1 MGTAVDTKPSVMK
14 RLMLVGMMCAFIS
27 MNAYPQDK
35 VDKEVHLSPVVVTG
49 TGTHHRQADSPIPVQ
64 VITQQ
69 DLLNINVSTLDEA
82 LQKLNPSFT
91 QFTNG
96 MGSTLSLNG
105 LSDEYYVFLLNG
117 RRMTGDDTYSKI
129 NLSSVKRIEI
139 QSGAASTLYGTNAI
153 GGVVNII
160 TEDAKDRI
168 EASNNI
174 RFSQKGG
181 LNEQANLNIQKG
193 KIGSYTSYGRQQ
205 LDSYQLSP
213 YEEKTDK
220 KTGETTLVETSKIA
234 VTGFHSDIISERL
247 TFDPNERLSVYS
259 DVSYY
264 NYHTDRPYDVYA
276 YDIHHQTFSMG
287 AGAKYKISKK
297 AFIRADYNT
306 DAYWSKNDYYKQS
319 GSFEAGDE
327 ITRKNTRSHIAT
339 LKGIFT
345 LADWNKLSVGVEY
358 HADILKSQSD
368 NIDRESAYTWAA
380 FAQEELKLI
389 KGLQALVGIRY
400 LYHEY
405 FNSYATPNVALMYK
419 WDGLNVRASYAAGFK
434 VPTLSQL
441 YATDIAKTT
450 DRYTMPNVDL
460 KPEKNH
466 YLSLNAE
473 YNHARFGISGNVF
486 LNKIRDMIDY
496 VTIAKGEESM
506 EKYGHEETRQ
516 RQNVNKAQVLGFNVA
531 GNAYMGAGFS
541 LNAAYTHLNTK
552 DEETNLPLD
561 KTIKNAYVVGANY
574 RNTWKAYT
582 LNVSVNGRIY
592 SRRYSKTYGYAPH
605 YNMWDVV
612 TRHTIQTRHFVFE
625 PAIGIEN
632 IFNWVDDRPYNSN
645 YASLNA
651 GRKPFVSIGVKF
663 RD

>member
-1 MGTAVDTKPSVMK
+1 
-14 RLMLVGMMCAFIS
+14 MLVSMLCALIFL
-27 MNAYPQDK
+27 NAYPQNK
-35 VDKEVHLSPVVVTG
+35 VDKEVNLSPVVVTG
-49 TGTHHRQADSPIPVQ
+49 TGTHHRQTDSPVPVQ

-69 DLLNINVSTLDEA
+69 DLLNINVSSLEEA

-96 MGSTLSLNG
+96 MGTTLSLNG

-117 RRMTGDDTYSKI
+117 RRLTGDDTYAKI

-139 QSGAASTLYGTNAI
+139 QNGAASTLYGTNAI

-160 TEDAKDRI
+160 TDEGKDKI

-181 LNEQANLNIQKG
+181 LNEQANLDIQKG
-193 KIGSYTSYGRQQ
+193 MIGSYTSYRRQE
-205 LDSYQLSP
+205 LNSYQLSP

-220 KTGETTLVETSKIA
+220 KTGETTLVETNKIA
-234 VTGFHSDIISERL
+234 ATGFHSDMISEHL
-247 TFDPNERLSVYS
+247 TFDPNDRLSVYG
-259 DVSYY
+259 DVSFY
-264 NYHTDRPYDVYA
+264 NHHTDRPYDVYA
-276 YDIHHQTFSMG
+276 YDIHHQTFSVG

-306 DAYWSKNDYYKQS
+306 DAYWSKNDYYKKS
-319 GSFEAGDE
+319 GSFEAGEE

-358 HADILKSQSD
+358 QTDILKSQSD

-380 FAQEELKLI
+380 FAQEELKLA

-400 LYHEY
+400 LYHEN
-405 FNSYATPNVALMYK
+405 FKHYATPNVALMYK
-419 WDGLNVRASYAAGFK
+419 WEG
-434 VPTLSQL
+434 
-441 YATDIAKTT
+441 
-450 DRYTMPNVDL
+450 
-460 KPEKNH
+460 
-466 YLSLNAE
+466 E

-496 VTIAKGEESM
+496 VTVATGDESM
-506 EKYGHEETRQ
+506 ERYGHEETRQ
-516 RQNVNKAQVLGFNVA
+516 RQNVSKAQVLGFNVA
-531 GNAYMGAGFS
+531 GNAYLGAGFS

-552 DEETNLPLD
+552 DEETDLPLD

-574 RNTWKAYT
+574 KTTWKVYT

-592 SRRYSKTYGYAPH
+592 SRRYSKSYGYAPH

-612 TRHTIQTRHFVFE
+612 TRHTIKTRHMVFE
-625 PAIGIEN
+625 PALGIEN

-651 GRKPFVSIGVKF
+651 GCMPFVSIGIKF
-663 RD
+663 LK